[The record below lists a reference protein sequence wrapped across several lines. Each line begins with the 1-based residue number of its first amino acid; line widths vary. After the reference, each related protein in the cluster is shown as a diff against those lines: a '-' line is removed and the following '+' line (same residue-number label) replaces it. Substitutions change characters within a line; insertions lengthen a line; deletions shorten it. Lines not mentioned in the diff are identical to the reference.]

1 MSFTQ
6 DFFTSRR
13 NYDDGDTRV
22 EKEGVLW
29 YYHVDNTLR
38 VGDGATP
45 GGIILNSG
53 GGGGGG
59 SGYILPT
66 ASTTVKGGVKIDGT
80 TITINNQVIS
90 GFSGNYNDLSNQPTI
105 PTSTSQLTNNS
116 GYITLST
123 LTWNNITGKPTFAT
137 VAVSGS
143 YTDLTNKPYIFS
155 GNYNDL
161 DNKPA
166 LFSGNYIDLTN
177 KPNLAVVATT
187 GSYSDLVNKP
197 ILSVVA
203 TSGNYNDLTNKP
215 SIPSNLDSLTD
226 VIITSPSNGQ
236 VLKYNGTNWVNGT
249 DSGSSSV
256 AWNDI
261 TGKPTFATVAT
272 TGSYTDLLNK
282 PALFSGSYNDLT
294 NKPVLFSGNYN
305 DLTNKPTIPAA
316 QIQSDWN
323 QTNTGALDF
332 IKNKPSLFSGNY
344 NDLTNKPTI
353 PTTTNELT
361 NDSGFITLSN
371 LLWNNITGKPAF
383 ATVAISGSYNDLIDK
398 PNLAGTYSW
407 NITADDSTQ
416 RTISSG
422 ETVKI
427 VGTNGVSTSSD
438 SEGNITITGT
448 TYDLTPYAT
457 ITYVDQEIADL
468 INSAPTTLDTLKE
481 LADALGSDANFSTT
495 ILNQLANKLDKNQQY
510 KFSIAADDSTQRE
523 IRSGETIK
531 LAGSGGI
538 TTSTDAEGNVTI
550 HIDLDDLDSVTDRG
564 NTTTNSINVGSITTT
579 GDINPAS
586 NNIYYLGSQTNRWH
600 SLYVGPGSVDIA
612 GAVISNYNGNI
623 ALNSG
628 IVFKDL
634 SIQETAPHFF
644 LAGQDSTVVRINNGE
659 SVKVSGTS
667 GISTVVD
674 SEGNLTITGPDLSP
688 YATTSFVNTQINNL
702 IDGAPQ
708 LLDTLN
714 ELAQALN
721 DDANFASNI
730 ISSLGNKL
738 DKDQQYKFSVAAD
751 DSTQRLVNS
760 GESIKFVGGV
770 GISTA
775 SDIEGNITISGFGG
789 SYNDLSDKPILVTS
803 YNQLTDLPYI
813 PPDYYWNIAA
823 DDSSTTQVSNRETV
837 KFIGANGVIT
847 SSDSEGNITIT
858 GTTYDLSPYA
868 TTTYVDQEIADLIN
882 SAPATLD
889 TLKEL
894 ADALGSDANFSTTI
908 LDRLAN
914 KLDKDQQYKFNVAA
928 DDSTQRTIGKDET
941 IKFIGTNGV
950 TTASD
955 SEGNITITGTTY
967 DLSPYSTQVYVNQEL
982 DKKLD
987 KTQQYKFNVAADD
1000 STTAL
1005 ISKDETLQIIG
1016 TRNVSTTINSEGKV
1030 TITGP
1035 DLTPYAL
1042 TVDVPVSLN
1051 DLSDVQISGIPVT
1064 GYVLKWDGAKWSP
1077 AADATVGGSGTDADT
1092 LDGFDGSYYL
1102 DYTNLNYR
1110 PDLYL
1115 NIAGDDSTVRRIDNN
1130 QTIQFIGSTNIS
1142 IATDAN
1148 GIVTIT
1154 GPDIS
1159 AFATTSYVDTRF
1171 NNLIDGAPQ
1180 LLDTLNELSQALND
1194 DANFASN
1201 VLNNL
1206 NNIKFNVAADDS
1218 TVRTIKRDET
1228 IKFIGSNGV
1237 TTASDAEGNITI
1249 TGTTYD
1255 LSPYS
1260 TKAYV
1265 DQELDKKLDKTQQYK
1280 FNVAAD
1286 DSTQRTIGK
1295 DETIKFIGSNGVTT
1309 ASDAEGNITITGT
1322 TYDLS
1327 PYATTEYVDQEIADL
1342 INSAP
1347 TTLDTLKE
1355 LSDALGSDA
1364 NFSTT
1369 VLNSLA
1375 NKLDKDQQY
1384 KFSVAAD
1391 DSTQKEI
1398 SSGETLQI
1406 KGGTGTTTSV
1416 DNEGT
1421 ITIDGFSGDYND
1433 LTNKPR
1439 PYNFNIAADDSTAIE
1454 VNNGETIKIIGGNGI
1469 TTASDSEG
1477 NITISGST
1485 STLDSVTDS
1494 GNITTNNITIGN
1506 LTTTGITSGTI
1517 LPSSDNSYYLGSTSQ
1532 RWHTL
1537 YVGPGSIN
1545 IAGATISN
1553 VGGVLSFGTSV
1564 RFPDNTIQESASHFY
1579 IAGQDSTTVRVN
1591 NGQTIKISGTSNII
1605 TVVDPDGNITLTG
1618 PDLSPFAT
1626 TNYVDTKFT
1635 DLIDGAP
1642 DLLNTLN
1649 ELSAALNDDAN
1660 FASNVITTL
1669 GNKLDIND
1677 RYRLYIAAD
1686 DSTTIEILRNSTIQ
1700 FKGGTGINTQVDTN
1714 GIVTI
1719 TGFSGSYNDLTDS
1732 PDLSLYQLASTAFNG
1747 DYNSLTNR
1755 PYIPPEYKLN
1765 IAADDSTVI
1774 SIQTG
1779 ETVKFIGTNGV
1790 TTSSD
1795 SEGNITIT
1803 GTTYDLT
1810 PYATITYVDQ
1820 EIADLI
1826 NSAPTTLDTLKELA
1840 DALGSDANFSTT
1852 ILDRLANKLDK
1863 TDQYK
1868 FSIAADDSTQR
1879 LINSGESIKFIGGT
1893 GITTSSDSEGNITIN
1908 GLGLTVSLIDP
1919 LGTIT
1924 EQTANVKAL
1933 RFDTESAFDLTD
1945 LGNGEVKVQM
1955 NSTFKYWKVD
1965 GQQDLVA
1972 TGLDTIRFE
1981 AGQGISITTDP
1992 NASPYQT
1999 LKISGFSGN
2008 YNDLSNKPEQYKF
2021 SIAADDSTQK
2031 EISSGEVVKF
2041 IGGIGI
2047 STSSDSEGNITI
2059 DGFSGDYD
2067 DLANKP
2073 SIPVNTSD
2081 LVNDSGFIDS
2091 SALNGLASEQFVL
2104 NQGYLKTSSWNI
2116 SADDSVS
2123 RTIENGETVKI
2134 SGSQGITTSSD
2145 SEGNITIEGPDL
2157 PDLASVDI
2165 DTSSPIPVGYVL
2177 KWNGTKWAPAI
2188 DDTSETAGT
2197 LQVYDEG
2204 STHFTNVNTMNFKG
2218 TGVTVSDSGAGS
2230 VDVNINTDFIG
2241 FNIDGGRPD
2250 SIYGGINPIDAG
2262 HI

>member
-226 VIITSPSNGQ
+226 VIITSPTNGQVLKYNGTNWVNGADSGSSSVDWNDITGKPAFATVATTGNYSDLLNKPVLFSGNYNDLTNKPTIPAAQIQSDWLQTNTTSLDYIKNKPSIPTNIDSLTDVIITSPTNGQ

-282 PALFSGSYNDLT
+282 P
-294 NKPVLFSGNYN
+294 V
-305 DLTNKPTIPAA
+305 
-316 QIQSDWN
+316 
-323 QTNTGALDF
+323 
-332 IKNKPSLFSGNY
+332 LFSGNY

-457 ITYVDQEIADL
+457 TTYVDQEIADL

-495 ILNQLANKLDKNQQY
+495 VLNSLANKLDKDQQY

-523 IRSGETIK
+523 IGSGETIK

-550 HIDLDDLDSVTDRG
+550 HSDLDDLDSVTDRG

-775 SDIEGNITISGFGG
+775 SDTEGNITISGFGG

-950 TTASD
+950 TTSSD

-1064 GYVLKWDGAKWSP
+1064 GYVLKWDGAKWSA
-1077 AADATVGGSGTDADT
+1077 AADATAGGSGTDADT

-1102 DYTNLNYR
+1102 DYTNLNNR

-1159 AFATTSYVDTRF
+1159 SFATTSYVDTRF

-1228 IKFIGSNGV
+1228 IKFIGNNGI

-1260 TKAYV
+1260 TQVYV
-1265 DQELDKKLDKTQQYK
+1265 NQELDKKLDKDQQYK
-1280 FNVAAD
+1280 FSVAAD

-1295 DETIKFIGSNGVTT
+1295 DETIKFIGTNGVTT
-1309 ASDAEGNITITGT
+1309 ASD
-1322 TYDLS
+1322 
-1327 PYATTEYVDQEIADL
+1327 
-1342 INSAP
+1342 
-1347 TTLDTLKE
+1347 
-1355 LSDALGSDA
+1355 
-1364 NFSTT
+1364 
-1369 VLNSLA
+1369 
-1375 NKLDKDQQY
+1375 
-1384 KFSVAAD
+1384 
-1391 DSTQKEI
+1391 
-1398 SSGETLQI
+1398 
-1406 KGGTGTTTSV
+1406 
-1416 DNEGT
+1416 
-1421 ITIDGFSGDYND
+1421 
-1433 LTNKPR
+1433 
-1439 PYNFNIAADDSTAIE
+1439 
-1454 VNNGETIKIIGGNGI
+1454 
-1469 TTASDSEG
+1469 SE
-1477 NITISGST
+1477 
-1485 STLDSVTDS
+1485 
-1494 GNITTNNITIGN
+1494 
-1506 LTTTGITSGTI
+1506 
-1517 LPSSDNSYYLGSTSQ
+1517 
-1532 RWHTL
+1532 
-1537 YVGPGSIN
+1537 
-1545 IAGATISN
+1545 
-1553 VGGVLSFGTSV
+1553 
-1564 RFPDNTIQESASHFY
+1564 
-1579 IAGQDSTTVRVN
+1579 
-1591 NGQTIKISGTSNII
+1591 
-1605 TVVDPDGNITLTG
+1605 GNITLTG

-1803 GTTYDLT
+1803 GTTYDLS
-1810 PYATITYVDQ
+1810 PYATTTYVDQ

-1852 ILDRLANKLDK
+1852 IINQLANKLDK

-2059 DGFSGDYD
+2059 NGFSGDYD